1 MKIKAFSLFLT
12 SIFILSTISFQ
23 LYAAPKKDKE
33 KKMKKSEM
41 MTLITEY
48 EQEINDLEGQ
58 VSQLQEENNNI
69 GASLSDAEMR
79 NTELETQMQDLIAKT
94 SPYLSD
100 EMSDELY
107 FKVQLGAYKKL
118 DIQESFQNAKT
129 LQTEAGTDGVKK
141 YVVGE
146 FPTLEAAKKFESD
159 LKILGISDA
168 WLVPF
173 KNEKRISDEEASDI
187 LGKDIRQ

>member
-69 GASLSDAEMR
+69 GVSLSDAEMR